1 MANYN
6 KPILIQKLNDDS
18 EKWEDYLKTHAII
31 NKSSGKEYFNA
42 STNISDSTYN
52 FKVRYCNNIDSLI
65 FNTEIYRI
73 VYKTRC
79 FNIKNVDRYLES
91 VSEVTIVGEFN
102 GKYC

>member
-6 KPILIQKLNDDS
+6 KPILIQKLNADS
-18 EKWEDYLKTHAII
+18 EKWEDYFKTHAII
-31 NKSSGKEYFNA
+31 NKSNGKEYFNA
-42 STNISDSTYN
+42 STNISSSTYN
-52 FKVRYCNNIDSLI
+52 FKVRYCNNIDPLI

-73 VYKTRC
+73 VYNTRC

-91 VSEVTIVGEFN
+91 VSEITIVGEFN